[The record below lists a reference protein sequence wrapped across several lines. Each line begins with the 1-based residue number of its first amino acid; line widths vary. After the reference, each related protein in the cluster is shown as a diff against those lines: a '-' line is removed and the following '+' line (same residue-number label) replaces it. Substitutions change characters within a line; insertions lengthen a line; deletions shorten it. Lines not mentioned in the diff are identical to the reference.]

1 MKRMQWL
8 IYILLNPHAQ
18 LDSAMEQEH
27 FASCEKVMNCINI
40 GIKA

>member
-8 IYILLNPHAQ
+8 IHILLNPQ
-18 LDSAMEQEH
+18 KIDSAVEQEH

>member
-8 IYILLNPHAQ
+8 IHMLLNSQ
-18 LDSAMEQEH
+18 KLDSAMEQEH